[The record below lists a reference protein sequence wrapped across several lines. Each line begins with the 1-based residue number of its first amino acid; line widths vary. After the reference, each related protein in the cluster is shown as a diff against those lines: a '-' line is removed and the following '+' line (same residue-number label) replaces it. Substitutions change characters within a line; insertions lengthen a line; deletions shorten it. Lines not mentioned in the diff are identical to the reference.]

1 MPSVERLKILRN
13 VAIVA
18 AIAAGV
24 YFLPGGGRAADT
36 FEAALWVAFG
46 VGIAYFGLRLYRENR
61 VALHGLGDPHRGLL
75 YGALAGVVFLLTART
90 RMWNTG
96 VGELAWF
103 VLAASAVYA
112 LIATYRYWRSY

>member
-1 MPSVERLKILRN
+1 MERLKPARN

-24 YFLPGGGRAADT
+24 YFLPGGGRAANT
-36 FEAALWVAFG
+36 FEALLLVGFG

-61 VALHGLGDPHRGLL
+61 VALHGLGDHHRGLL
-75 YGALAGVVFLLTART
+75 YAALAGGAFLLTARQ

-96 VGELAWF
+96 IGELVWF
-103 VLAASAVYA
+103 ALAASVVYA
-112 LIATYRYWRSY
+112 LIVTYRYWRTY